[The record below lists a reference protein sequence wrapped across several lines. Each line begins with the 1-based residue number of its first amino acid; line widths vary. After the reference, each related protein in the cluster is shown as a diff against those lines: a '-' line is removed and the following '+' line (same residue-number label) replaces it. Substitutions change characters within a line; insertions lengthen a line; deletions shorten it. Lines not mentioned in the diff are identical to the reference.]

1 MAGTSD
7 NEVTRILGRA
17 ASGESSA
24 IQELLPLVY
33 TELRALAGSYA
44 QGRDAQ
50 ATLQPTAI
58 VHEAYVKLVGAD
70 EVQWESRAH
79 FFAVAAKAM
88 RQILADYARRKAA
101 AKRGGK
107 HNRITLAG
115 LQTPTPESDVDLSLL
130 DESLTRLAEI
140 DDRQYRIV
148 ELRFLA
154 GLKVEEVAQV
164 LELSVSTVEREWRMA
179 RAWLRREFSGAGER

>member
-1 MAGTSD
+1 MAGKSQND
-7 NEVTRILGRA
+7 VTQILGRA
-17 ASGESSA
+17 ASGERSA

-33 TELRALAGSYA
+33 SELRALAGSYA
-44 QGRDAQ
+44 RGREAQ
-50 ATLQPTAI
+50 ETLQPTAL
-58 VHEAYVKLVGAD
+58 VHEAYVKLVGAN
-70 EVQWESRAH
+70 EIQWESRAH

-107 HNRITLAG
+107 HNRVTLAG
-115 LQTPTPESDVDLSLL
+115 LETPTPESEVDLSVL
-130 DESLTRLAEI
+130 DGSLTRLAAI
-140 DDRQYRIV
+140 DERQYRIV

-164 LELSVSTVEREWRMA
+164 LDLSVTTVEREWRMA
-179 RAWLRREFSGAGER
+179 RAWLRREMSGAGAR